1 MFYTITEIHEIL
13 RKKQTGS
20 RFVHTLG
27 VQYTSAC
34 LAMRYGADLEK
45 AQIAGVLH
53 DCAKHMKPEKLLE
66 KCRKHDL
73 LVTHSEIARPFL
85 LHGRVGAYIARK
97 KYGVDDP
104 DILNAIEW
112 HTTGRP
118 EMSLLE
124 KIVFTADYIE
134 PNRNKAPNLE
144 KLRKISFEDLDRAV
158 YLILEQTLEYLQ
170 ESPQDVD
177 EMSEVTFRYYKD
189 LLKL

>member
-73 LVTHSEIARPFL
+73 LVTQAQERHPFL

-97 KYGVDDP
+97 NYGVDDP